1 MKKKLNSLTERE
13 YYKNRIETPKE
24 NNYINEINIFSE
36 KKEKSIK
43 KYNNK
48 NKKELLLSNPN
59 NINSINIINNNY
71 NNIYLDSNKEKNY
84 KILTFGNNTK
94 DKPSTKSKTL
104 KLVFNK
110 NIGEKFDENKY
121 KYIIEKLKNEIN
133 YYKTK
138 KNSNNNRIIENS
150 PLTKK
155 KNDFKNNNNN
165 KNLFLINNKFNT
177 IKTYNNKLNI
187 DDKYK
192 KNNKSYHHYDTYNNN
207 YIIPVLYQNS
217 SNNKLI
223 TNYSLKNTLNIN
235 NNNIMNLEPKSNTN
249 NFISLDTNT
258 NRTFKYSTKR
268 PKLNY
273 YQNTSTN
280 GINKS
285 NNYISNDIIYEDDNN
300 NFKKSYI
307 HLKNIK
313 LSSPIGLK
321 KKIGTINFELNNYDG
336 EIDNKDFNYKE
347 KFELL
352 KNRMNILI
360 GNLFNIIDFQKQKL
374 KNK

>member
-71 NNIYLDSNKEKNY
+71 NNIYLDSNKEKNC

-155 KNDFKNNNNN
+155 KNDFKNNNN

-177 IKTYNNKLNI
+177 IKTYINKLNI

-300 NFKKSYI
+300 NFKKSYAN
-307 HLKNIK
+307 LKNIK

>member
-71 NNIYLDSNKEKNY
+71 NNIYLDSNKEKNC

-138 KNSNNNRIIENS
+138 K
-150 PLTKK
+150 KMK
-155 KNDFKNNNNN
+155 
-165 KNLFLINNKFNT
+165 
-177 IKTYNNKLNI
+177 
-187 DDKYK
+187 
-192 KNNKSYHHYDTYNNN
+192 
-207 YIIPVLYQNS
+207 
-217 SNNKLI
+217 
-223 TNYSLKNTLNIN
+223 
-235 NNNIMNLEPKSNTN
+235 
-249 NFISLDTNT
+249 
-258 NRTFKYSTKR
+258 
-268 PKLNY
+268 
-273 YQNTSTN
+273 
-280 GINKS
+280 
-285 NNYISNDIIYEDDNN
+285 
-300 NFKKSYI
+300 
-307 HLKNIK
+307 
-313 LSSPIGLK
+313 
-321 KKIGTINFELNNYDG
+321 
-336 EIDNKDFNYKE
+336 
-347 KFELL
+347 
-352 KNRMNILI
+352 
-360 GNLFNIIDFQKQKL
+360 
-374 KNK
+374 

>member
-13 YYKNRIETPKE
+13 YYKNRIESPKE

-71 NNIYLDSNKEKNY
+71 NNIYLDSNKEKNC

-155 KNDFKNNNNN
+155 KIDFKNNNNN

-223 TNYSLKNTLNIN
+223 TNYSLKNNLNIN

-300 NFKKSYI
+300 NFKKSYV